1 MSNPLDFDMFLG
13 AAGCLYVQ
21 RNICPPFH
29 LRSFAEA
36 WRLDGISLAHC
47 LEQIR
52 SHLAENSS
60 QYRSGSGDGGLRWL
74 DKLIRQSWD
83 RLHRPPRAQPAA
95 TDRLYRRIANDAADS
110 SNKRLVDRAD
120 KSPRKEAP
128 IGTNQID
135 RAVTF
140 LRRELAD
147 GEVEAVVLETNAKA
161 SGIALRTLDRARA
174 RLKVISRRTGF
185 AKNGKS
191 WLSLPTAPSS
201 A

>member
-1 MSNPLDFDMFLG
+1 MSNSLDMFLG

-36 WRLDGISLAHC
+36 WRSDGINPTHC

-60 QYRSGSGDGGLRWL
+60 QYRSGSGDGGLQWL

-83 RLHRPPRAQPAA
+83 RRHGPLRAQPAR
-95 TDRLYRRIANDAADS
+95 TDRVYKQIANDAADS
-110 SNKRLVDRAD
+110 SNKGLVDRSD
-120 KSPRKEAP
+120 EVPRKGTP
-128 IGTNQID
+128 IGSKQID
-135 RAVTF
+135 RALTF

-147 GEVEAVVLETNAKA
+147 GEVEAVVLERNAKA
-161 SGIALRTLDRARA
+161 NGIAIRTLDRARA
-174 RLKVISRRTGF
+174 RLKVVSRRTGF

-191 WLSLPTAPSS
+191 RLSLPTAPSS